1 MIAALLCA
9 AVVVLIGARLQ
20 PSPPCRRAE
29 LADTASPGF
38 GRRGM
43 PCVPR
48 ILGKQRRA
56 RATSPAEAA
65 AWCDRLAR
73 AVRSGS
79 TLTAAIRAVDP
90 PPGGAPDI
98 ERVVLSL
105 DRGTS
110 LKEALDGGRCSSPH
124 LELAFVV
131 LRACAL
137 HGGPASEP
145 IDRAAA
151 TLRARDADDADRRT
165 QSAQAKLSA
174 VVMTILPGAMLATML
189 VTSDATRVIMLSP
202 IGLIIVVIGGG
213 LNVIGW
219 HWMRRMIDGDT
230 A

>member
-1 MIAALLCA
+1 M
-9 AVVVLIGARLQ
+9 
-20 PSPPCRRAE
+20 
-29 LADTASPGF
+29 
-38 GRRGM
+38 
-43 PCVPR
+43 
-48 ILGKQRRA
+48 
-56 RATSPAEAA
+56 
-65 AWCDRLAR
+65 
-73 AVRSGS
+73 
-79 TLTAAIRAVDP
+79 
-90 PPGGAPDI
+90 
-98 ERVVLSL
+98 
-105 DRGTS
+105 S
-110 LKEALDGGRCSSPH
+110 LKEALDGSRCSSPH

-165 QSAQAKLSA
+165 QSAQARLSA

-189 VTSDATRVIMLSP
+189 VTSDATRLIMRSP

-230 A
+230 T